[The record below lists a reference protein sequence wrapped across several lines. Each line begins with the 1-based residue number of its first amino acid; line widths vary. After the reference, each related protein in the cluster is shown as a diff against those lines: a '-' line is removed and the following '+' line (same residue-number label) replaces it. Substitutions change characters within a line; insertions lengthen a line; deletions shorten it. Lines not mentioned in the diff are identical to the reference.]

1 MDNNNNDEEGTELRV
16 SNLDQENG
24 DQGNILEGLDN
35 VKDDDHYEI
44 QRNLNIDSVYDKS
57 IKVILLGD
65 SMVGKSSIICRL
77 CKEVFDQSIAP
88 TISIEYYNYL
98 IKINDFT
105 VRMQIWDTAGQEKFN
120 SIIKNY
126 YQNTDFA
133 IFVYSIDNLNS
144 FQRIKD
150 WMSYAQENNANSDN
164 REMKNI
170 LLGNKRDLDDSE
182 RKVSHDEGENFSK
195 NNNFILFREISCK
208 NEDEDEL
215 NNFLGVFDEIAK
227 SCYIDKRRSSTLES
241 DSLSYV
247 ASKSMIDM
255 MEYSQRSK
263 KKKKKKERKCC

>member
-1 MDNNNNDEEGTELRV
+1 MKEEEEKSDLINNSSKGSKE
-16 SNLDQENG
+16 QENQIEELKI
-24 DQGNILEGLDN
+24 DKVRYKIERNIKTPN
-35 VKDDDHYEI
+35 
-44 QRNLNIDSVYDKS
+44 YDKS

-144 FQRIKD
+144 FHRIKN
-150 WMSYAQENNANSDN
+150 WMSYAQENNAKSDN
-164 REMKNI
+164 HEMKNI
-170 LLGNKRDLDDSE
+170 LLGNKRDLDNSE
-182 RKVSHDEGENFSK
+182 RKVSYDEGQNFSK
-195 NNNFILFREISCK
+195 NNNFMIFREISCK

-255 MEYSQRSK
+255 MEYSQK
-263 KKKKKKERKCC
+263 FKNKKKKKEKKCC